1 MVLSGLSQHRWSLGL
16 ERTAR
21 ALDILQHP
29 ERSYPHVLV
38 AGTNGKGSTCVCLE
52 RILTQ
57 AGMKVGTTLSPHV
70 SRFTERFRI
79 GGVEADAAQLAS
91 IRHELEPELSG
102 LGLTYFEWCV
112 ILAVVLF
119 QRKQVD
125 VGIFE
130 VGLGGRY
137 DASNVLDPGI
147 SLITSISEDHTD
159 YLGHTVAAI
168 AAEKA
173 CIARPGA
180 PLLTCAEGEALDVI
194 REHARRVGAVLYEV
208 GAHGEVPEATPG
220 PHQVRNASLAL
231 EAARLLG
238 VSLPQAEIRHAL
250 HTAFLPG
257 RIERVGGRVIMDV
270 AHNAASML
278 VLVEHL
284 KARGFKGVGVAGIL
298 ADKDYCAMVSA
309 LARVCSCIFL
319 APVQSPRSWGG
330 EEMSRVQGFGAVT
343 VCGSVS
349 QAFQHALQTGRDVV
363 VTGSFHTVGEV
374 RESLICRGWP
384 SWA

>member
-29 ERSYPHVLV
+29 ERSYRQVLV
-38 AGTNGKGSTCVCLE
+38 AGTNGKGSTCVYLE

-57 AGMKVGTTLSPHV
+57 AGLKVGTTLSPHV
-70 SRFTERFRI
+70 NRFTERFRI
-79 GGVEADAAQLAS
+79 RGAEADAAELADM
-91 IRHELEPELSG
+91 RRELEPMLSG
-102 LGLTYFEWCV
+102 LELTYFEWCV

-119 QRKQVD
+119 QRRQVD

-168 AAEKA
+168 AEEKA

-180 PLLTCAEGEALDVI
+180 HLLTSADGEALDVI
-194 REHARRVGAVLYEV
+194 REHARRVGAVLHEV
-208 GAHGEVPEATPG
+208 GAHGGIPAPPSG
-220 PHQVRNASLAL
+220 PHQALNASLAL
-231 EAARLLG
+231 AAARLLG
-238 VSLPQAEIRHAL
+238 VSLTDTQVRHAL
-250 HTAFLPG
+250 QTAFLPG
-257 RIERVGGRVIMDV
+257 RIERVGRRVIMDV

-284 KARGFKGVGVAGIL
+284 KARGFKGAGVAGIL

-309 LARVCSCIFL
+309 LAQACSRIFV

-343 VCGSVS
+343 VCGSVA
-349 QAFQHALQTGRDVV
+349 QAFQHALQTGLDVV

-384 SWA
+384 S

>member
-1 MVLSGLSQHRWSLGL
+1 MVLSGLNQHRWSLGL

-29 ERSYPHVLV
+29 ERSYRQVLV

-52 RILTQ
+52 RIITR
-57 AGMKVGTTLSPHV
+57 AGLKVGTTLSPHV

-79 GGVEADAAQLAS
+79 GGVESDAAELARM
-91 IRHELEPELSG
+91 RHELEPELSG
-102 LGLTYFEWCV
+102 LELTYFEWCV

-119 QRKQVD
+119 QRKNVD

-137 DASNVLDPGI
+137 DASNVLDPVI

-159 YLGHTVAAI
+159 YLGNTVAAI

-180 PLLTCAEGEALDVI
+180 HLLTSADGEALEVI
-194 REHARRVGAVLYEV
+194 REHARRVGAVLHEV
-208 GAHGEVPEATPG
+208 GAHGGVPEAPSG
-220 PHQVRNASLAL
+220 PHQTLNASLAL
-231 EAARLLG
+231 AAARLLG
-238 VSLPQAEIRHAL
+238 VSPTETEVRHAL
-250 HTAFLPG
+250 RTAFLPG
-257 RIERVGGRVIMDV
+257 RIEGVGGRVIMDV

-284 KARGFKGVGVAGIL
+284 KARGFTGAGVAGIL
-298 ADKDYCAMVSA
+298 ADKDYGAMVSA
-309 LARVCSCIFL
+309 LAQVCSRIFV
-319 APVQSPRSWGG
+319 APVHSPRSWGTD
-330 EEMSRVQGFGAVT
+330 EMSRVQGFGAVT
-343 VCGSVS
+343 VCGSVT
-349 QAFQHALQTGRDVV
+349 QAFQHALQTGQDVV
-363 VTGSFHTVGEV
+363 VTGSFYTVGEV

-384 SWA
+384 TWA